1 MSKIEIP
8 QSKAKLLFGIGGSI
22 LFVLLGL
29 YLCTT
34 IADQQ
39 TRFNPT
45 LVKGIGLASI
55 LFFGATGI
63 YGTIKIFEKSVG
75 LTIDDNGIIDNT
87 NASSI
92 GLIQWADITEI
103 RTEHVMS
110 TKILLIFTIDPNG
123 ILDKVSGMKRKL
135 MAGNMKRY
143 GTPLSITSTT
153 LKIDFADLEK
163 LLKNRLNEQRERI
176 TNRLKAFGSMAGEVV
191 N

>member
-1 MSKIEIP
+1 MNKIEIP
-8 QSKAKLLFGIGGSI
+8 LSKTKLLFGIAGSI
-22 LFVLLGL
+22 LFVVLGL
-29 YLCTT
+29 YLFTT

-63 YGTIKIFEKSVG
+63 YGTVKIFEKSVG

-92 GLIQWADITEI
+92 GLIKWADITEI
-103 RTEHVMS
+103 RTEQVMS
-110 TKILLIFTIDPNG
+110 TKFLLIFTNDPNG
-123 ILDKVSGMKRKL
+123 ILEKVGGMKRKL
-135 MAGNMKRY
+135 MAGNMKMY

-153 LKIDFADLEK
+153 LKYDFADLEK
-163 LLKNRLNEQRERI
+163 LLKNRLNEQRERMP
-176 TNRLKAFGSMAGEVV
+176 NR
-191 N
+191 